1 MTRLYIDDIRNPPD
15 DDWII
20 TRTITG
26 AIRVLATME
35 VDTISLDHDMGVTL
49 ILTID
54 SLPVFAQGNDF
65 PRQRH

>member
-20 TRTITG
+20 THTITG

-35 VDTISLDHDMGVTL
+35 VDTIGSATQVMLDGKYFL
-49 ILTID
+49 RKALTIKA
-54 SLPVFAQGNDF
+54 VFA
-65 PRQRH
+65 